1 MTIYMTKYNSID
13 DMIICRAKA
22 QYSIVDIDD
31 IDIDENIDNIDSND
45 NMQSGETICGGFL
58 AELTTPIFLEAL

>member
-22 QYSIVDIDD
+22 QYSIDD
-31 IDIDENIDNIDSND
+31 IDIDENIDNIDCND
-45 NMQSGETICGGFL
+45 DMQSGETIL
-58 AELTTPIFLEAL
+58 MTI